1 MYVMRS
7 GSTPLSFMSCSR
19 PSAVSS
25 SPGVSLL
32 LAGASQ
38 AFKARLY
45 VTVSGC
51 TPGANA
57 RGAWGVCATMNTP
70 WLACFVR
77 KSAAEASRYQLQ
89 RHCVAKHYT
98 KGVQHML
105 KISIC
110 IHEIIPQP
118 LHSQCKA

>member
-57 RGAWGVCATMNTP
+57 RGVWGVCATMNTP

-77 KSAAEASRYQLQ
+77 KSAAEASRSQLQ
-89 RHCVAKHYT
+89 RHCIAKHYT
-98 KGVQHML
+98 KGLQHVL

-110 IHEIIPQP
+110 IHEIIPQ
-118 LHSQCKA
+118 CKA

>member
-7 GSTPLSFMSCSR
+7 GSTPLSFMPCRR
-19 PSAVSS
+19 PRAVSS

-57 RGAWGVCATMNTP
+57 RGAWGVWATTNTP
-70 WLACFVR
+70 WSACFVR
-77 KSAAEASRYQLQ
+77 KSAAEASRDQLQ
-89 RHCVAKHYT
+89 RQCAAKHCT
-98 KGVQHML
+98 KGAQHIL
-105 KISIC
+105 TIGIC
-110 IHEIIPQP
+110 IHEIISQP
-118 LHSQCKA
+118 LYLQCKA